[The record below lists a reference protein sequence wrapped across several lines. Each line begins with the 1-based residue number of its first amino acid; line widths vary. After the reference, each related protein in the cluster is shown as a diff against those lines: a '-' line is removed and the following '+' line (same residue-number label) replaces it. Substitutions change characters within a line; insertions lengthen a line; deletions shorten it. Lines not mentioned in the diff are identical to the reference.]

1 MKQTVLNRS
10 TKAVSREV
18 SLCAAL
24 CALAAAV
31 TLGVNV
37 LLALTFT
44 ETTRLPYLL
53 INIVSDAIVGSAIIL
68 VLEIY
73 LLPRRK
79 LLWLAGQKSRAVTAL
94 VESVSES
101 RLRYLGIDCLEIA
114 AEGRTLFLP
123 CDTIRLETGVCYR
136 FQTVSNVIVEA
147 ER

>member
-1 MKQTVLNRS
+1 MKQTVLNLPVQ
-10 TKAVSREV
+10 TASRKL

-24 CALAAAV
+24 CVLAAAV

-53 INIVSDAIVGSAIIL
+53 INIASDAIVGNAIIL
-68 VLEIY
+68 VLDTY

-79 LLWLAGQKSRAVTAL
+79 LLCLVRQKGSAVTAL
-94 VESVSES
+94 VDNISES
-101 RLRYLGIDCLEIA
+101 HHRYLGFDCLEIA
-114 AEGRTLFLP
+114 AEGRRLFLP
-123 CDTIRLETGVCYR
+123 CDTIRLETGVRYR